1 MDIYQP
7 VIIETEKKLIK
18 VKSDK
23 KKLLAKMIIQKRKL
37 EKEKNFKKF
46 PAIGDKI
53 FLTQV
58 ELSKKDLEQESLE
71 KKLKNTLK
79 RRKDAK
85 RQKNLTQKLSKNYDT
100 KASLSRLERMRKI

>member
-23 KKLLAKMIIQKRKL
+23 KKLLAKMIIQQRKL

-71 KKLKNTLK
+71 KKLKNTFKK
-79 RRKDAK
+79 RRVYKNKLAK
-85 RQKNLTQKLSKNYDT
+85 
-100 KASLSRLERMRKI
+100 AERKGKI